1 VIDNF
6 IAETALDGLAGK
18 DFSMVATVGS
28 IAVAF
33 SADLRRYEA
42 ELRRGEKVTD
52 RFERNATKATT
63 GVGAA
68 FVRMGGL
75 AKAAIGGLV
84 AGVAAAGV
92 TGIVRGFGDIA
103 RSIAEVGDQ
112 AKLAGLSVRTF
123 QEWKYVARQ
132 TRIPVDAMADA
143 FKELSLRADEFATTG
158 KGSAAEAFGRI
169 GLSQQ
174 EVKERLSDP
183 AALMLLIIERTR
195 QLGDTAAGIR
205 IFDEI
210 LGGQGGEQF
219 VRLIDQGAD
228 AIRGTIDE
236 AHRLNAVMS
245 DDMVESA
252 AELDRKFNALATAVG
267 SNLKRAIVEA
277 AGALTNFIDRFR
289 AFESQQTANLDA
301 ELAVIGKQ
309 RLDLENRILKLRGE
323 QGDAIAG
330 NPFGRDYASDIQYLE
345 EERAALGETE
355 TQILR
360 VIEARRKAAEV
371 PPPAPTTTAEWTPI
385 DTGSGGGGRDKAAAA
400 ADRKAEAVRNLI
412 SELEHEL
419 SIIGATALQ
428 QDIANTLRQAGAAA
442 TADQQARITSLISAL
457 HAEAEAQ
464 RQAADAAALY
474 RDIAG
479 GVLNDLR
486 SALSDGK
493 LEWQE
498 LADVAVRALDRI
510 VDKILNDLLDALFQV
525 GSAGRGGGNFHGTLG
540 TLNLTKGF

>member
-1 VIDNF
+1 
-6 IAETALDGLAGK
+6 
-18 DFSMVATVGS
+18 
-28 IAVAF
+28 
-33 SADLRRYEA
+33 
-42 ELRRGEKVTD
+42 
-52 RFERNATKATT
+52 
-63 GVGAA
+63 
-68 FVRMGGL
+68 MGGL

-112 AKLAGLSVRTF
+112 AKLAGVSVKTF
-123 QEWKYVARQ
+123 SEWRHVAQ
-132 TRIPVDAMADA
+132 QARIPVDAMADA
-143 FKELSLRADEFATTG
+143 FKELAIRADEFAKTG
-158 KGSAAEAFGRI
+158 KGSAAEAFAQI
-169 GLSQQ
+169 GLSPQ
-174 EVKERLSDP
+174 EVQERLKDP
-183 AALMLLIIERTR
+183 AELMLLIIERTR
-195 QLGDTAAGIR
+195 QLNNTAAGIR

-210 LGGQGGEQF
+210 MGGQGGETF
-219 VRLIDQGAD
+219 VRLIEDGEAG
-228 AIRGTIDE
+228 IRRTIEE
-236 AHRLNAVMS
+236 AHDLNAVMS
-245 DDMVESA
+245 DDVVESA

-277 AGALTNFIDRFR
+277 ADALTNFIDRFR
-289 AFESQQTANLDA
+289 AFDNQQSANLDA

-323 QGDAIAG
+323 QRDAIAG
-330 NPFGRDYASDIQYLE
+330 NPFGRDYESDIRFLE

-371 PPPAPTTTAEWTPI
+371 PPPATTTTLGWTPI
-385 DTGSGGGGRDKAAAA
+385 DTGGGAKRDKAAAA
-400 ADRKAEAVRNLI
+400 AEREAEAVRRLI
-412 SELEHEL
+412 AELEHEKSL
-419 SIIGATALQ
+419 IGATDLER
-428 QDIANTLRQAGAAA
+428 DIANELRRAGAAA
-442 TADQQARITSLISAL
+442 TDDQRAKIVSLVTAL

-493 LEWQE
+493 LEWEE
-498 LADVAVRALDRI
+498 LADVALRALDRI
-510 VDKILNDLLDALFQV
+510 VDKLLNDLLDALFQV
-525 GSAGRGGGNFHGTLG
+525 GNAGSGIGGGGNFLGTLG
-540 TLNLTKGF
+540 TLNLKGN

>member
-1 VIDNF
+1 
-6 IAETALDGLAGK
+6 
-18 DFSMVATVGS
+18 MVATVGS
-28 IAVAF
+28 IVVAF
-33 SADLRRYEA
+33 SADLKRYEA
-42 ELRRGEKVTD
+42 SLRAGEKSTD

-84 AGVAAAGV
+84 AGVVAAGV

-103 RSIAEVGDQ
+103 RSIADVGDQ

-123 QEWKYVARQ
+123 QEWRYVAQ
-132 TRIPVDAMADA
+132 QARIPVNAMADA

-158 KGSAAEAFGRI
+158 KGSATEAFGRI

-205 IFDEI
+205 IFDEL

-289 AFESQQTANLDA
+289 AFENQQTANLDA
-301 ELAVIGKQ
+301 ELIVIGKQ

-323 QGDAIAG
+323 QRDAIAG
-330 NPFGRDYASDIQYLE
+330 NPFGRDYTSDIHYLE

-371 PPPAPTTTAEWTPI
+371 PPLATTTTSGWTLI
-385 DTGSGGGGRDKAAAA
+385 DTGGGGGGGGRDKAAAA
-400 ADRKAEAVRNLI
+400 ADREAEAVRNLI

-419 SIIGATALQ
+419 SIVGATALQ

-442 TADQQARITSLISAL
+442 TADQQARITSLITAL

-493 LEWQE
+493 LGWEE

-510 VDKILNDLLDALFQV
+510 VDKLLNDFLDALFQV
-525 GSAGRGGGNFHGTLG
+525 GNARQGGGGGNFLGSLG
-540 TLNLTKGF
+540 TLHLTKGF